1 MKQFAIVPFTLFLL
15 GCSQTKPERKP
26 EAVSG
31 APEFLRVYNELDQR
45 LSTVAAEANWKAST
59 DVTEEHTGERI
70 GAETALATFR
80 GSRYVI
86 ESSRKFLGLKQ
97 SLSDL
102 EFRQLDKI
110 LLNAAESPGT
120 IPEIV
125 QARVEGEAHAS
136 AILDGFS
143 FCLER
148 KGDKC
153 VKLTNPNEIDDALL
167 KSRNLAEREK
177 IWELS
182 KQTGPALKK
191 PLAELRDLRNRVST
205 ELGYSSYFH
214 LQVADYGMSVAEM
227 MQLMDNT
234 VRDVAPLYQQ
244 LHLYARRKLAER
256 YQQPAPKRIPA
267 HWLTNRWGQ
276 EWPGLVESADLDD
289 LFRGKSAEWIVRQG
303 ERFYTSLGLPALPMS
318 FWQKSDLYQL
328 PSDARRKKNTHAS
341 AWHIDLDGDVRS
353 LMNVTPNFR
362 WFETSHH
369 ELGHIYYYLA
379 YSNPRVPMVLREG
392 ANRAFHEAV
401 GDLISIAARQ
411 EPYLRQIG
419 LLPADRQIDET
430 QWLLSEALDSAVVFV
445 PWSAGVMTHFEH
457 ELYERKLP
465 ADQFNQRWW
474 ELVGRYQGIDP
485 PRPRGEEFCDA
496 CTKTHIIDD
505 PAQYYD
511 YAMASLIK
519 YQLHDY
525 IARKILKQDPHRCNY
540 YGNREVGRWLWDLL
554 TRERRGTGGRPS
566 GRKPAKRSAR
576 APCWNTSAR
585 CTNTWRRRTEAR
597 RRGGSRTR

>member
-1 MKQFAIVPFTLFLL
+1 VKQFAIVPFTLFLL

-26 EAVSG
+26 EAASG
-31 APEFLRVYNELDQR
+31 VQEFLRVYNELDQR

-70 GAETALATFR
+70 GAEAALAAFR

-125 QARVEGEAHAS
+125 QARVEAEARAS

-153 VKLTNPNEIDDALL
+153 VKVTNPNEIDDALL

-177 IWELS
+177 IWEVS

-353 LMNVTPNFR
+353 LMSVTPNFR

-465 ADQFNQRWW
+465 ADQLNQRWW
-474 ELVGRYQGIDP
+474 ELVRRYQGIDP

-511 YAMASLIK
+511 YAMAALIK

-554 TRERRGTGGRPS
+554 SPGATRDWRQAIREKTGEEISSRALLEYFRPLHKYLVKEN
-566 GRKPAKRSAR
+566 GG
-576 APCWNTSAR
+576 
-585 CTNTWRRRTEAR
+585 EAA
-597 RRGGSRTR
+597 GWE